1 MRSQQFGLPIFFT
14 WKVAHRG
21 YRWIDYKGGRWLCAI
36 DALARPDFVF
46 DQYQT
51 QQPLLERSGL
61 FRELA
66 ELQPREPEILDFVN
80 NFGLLTEG
88 QSLSVN
94 TEFGRMPVQGESLQ
108 FWQDEVH
115 ALKLT
120 VSLWNTVSTGGNQ
133 LATELKAALAKLELP
148 IFVQR
153 ALHLTDDDP
162 LMTALSL
169 IQRQTDAHLRADVDS
184 RLVFSGGQPRL
195 HLRLQPTTL
204 LGALWLQFALAIDL
218 LKRFVK
224 CAECGSPFEVSHAA
238 KLPENA
244 RTRSF
249 AVHAAAS
256 VIYRG
261 RIEQAQRLRLS
272 LPPKEIAR
280 RLNTSL
286 GVINRWLAA
295 GKTKKARSAPL
306 DPWSASARSSFQCQ
320 RGCANRWLCSVP
332 GFPVV
337 PSFVRRELMV
347 F

>member
-46 DQYQT
+46 EQYQT

-224 CAECGSPFEVSHAA
+224 CAECGSPFEVSHGQSSGKRTDA
-238 KLPENA
+238 KFCSP
-244 RTRSF
+244 RCR
-249 AVHAAAS
+249 VGH
-256 VIYRG
+256 YRG

-295 GKTKKARSAPL
+295 GKTKK
-306 DPWSASARSSFQCQ
+306 
-320 RGCANRWLCSVP
+320 
-332 GFPVV
+332 
-337 PSFVRRELMV
+337 VRRRH
-347 F
+347 